1 MDEQQVD
8 VVGLQLAQALVDA
21 CRSLLLTC
29 IGNPHFRHQEDVLP
43 GNPALADCISY
54 PFFVEI
60 CLRRVNHP
68 VPGLKGI
75 GHDTFR
81 FIHGNLEDAETDGRH
96 HHSVVQ
102 SYLSHTV
109 VLF

>member
-43 GNPALADCISY
+43 GNPALADGISY

-60 CLRRVNHP
+60 CLRRVNQAITYVQCIAHAP
-68 VPGLKGI
+68 LAFLRG
-75 GHDTFR
+75 D
-81 FIHGNLEDAETDGRH
+81 LE
-96 HHSVVQ
+96 
-102 SYLSHTV
+102 HTV
-109 VLF
+109 T